1 MDINE
6 ILNRAKGAQAQALAS
21 LHEMEEKAET
31 LASSSCPKSDVPLR
45 DTASQEA
52 EQIAANAQR
61 QVEIL
66 GQVFDAQTM
75 TQMAANQEQ
84 LQQMMDQRMAEAAAM
99 SAEAAAA
106 SAEAA
111 MSQLFG
117 EDMGVLAAALETLA
131 MEGDVEGLGFDEEEE
146 TAASLYALLDE
157 TMARLEAL
165 PEPTS
170 IEFGRDPALWGRFGI
185 LLSGI
190 VSTLNDHSLD
200 GLDVEEHIP
209 VLEQQVLSVVRRS
222 WGIDGRSGLLETI
235 RYLTQGGYTERYR
248 FYCEAESPEE
258 LMTGDEDEDD
268 REGAVRAWAFAQH
281 YKEHYSPAFM
291 TGWDVGRAA
300 MLARWGSYLGWI
312 TLEEAQ
318 GILWDLAQRAAGDL
332 GGWREFAQS
341 YLFGGLM
348 WKLLCNS
355 PAAGYLGYL
364 ADAATTLLMGK
375 ADGSGGQWR
384 DFPWPARRKL
394 GFTL

>member
-6 ILNRAKGAQAQALAS
+6 IMNRAKAAQAQALAS
-21 LHEMEEKAET
+21 LHETEEKAEA
-31 LASSSCPKSDVPLR
+31 LASASSPEPAAPPEEAAAR
-45 DTASQEA
+45 EA
-52 EQIAANAQR
+52 EQMAANAQR

-66 GQVFDAQTM
+66 GQVFDGQTM
-75 TQMAANQEQ
+75 AQMAANEEQ
-84 LQQMMDQRMAEAAAM
+84 LQQMMEQRVAEAA
-99 SAEAAAA
+99 SASTEAV
-106 SAEAA
+106 
-111 MSQLFG
+111 MNQLFG

-131 MEGDVEGLGFDEEEE
+131 MNDDCGGEDLDEEEE
-146 TAASLYALLDE
+146 TDDALYTLLDE

-165 PEPTS
+165 PEP
-170 IEFGRDPALWGRFGI
+170 EPVEYDRDPALWGRFGI

-222 WGIDGRSGLLETI
+222 WGIDGRGGLLETL
-235 RYLTQGGYTERYR
+235 RYLSQGGYTERYR
-248 FYCEAESPEE
+248 FYCEAETPEE

-268 REGAVRAWAFAQH
+268 REGVVRAWAFAQH
-281 YKEHYSPAFM
+281 YKERYSPAFM
-291 TGWDVGRAA
+291 AGWDVGRAA

-312 TLEEAQ
+312 TPEEAQ
-318 GILWDLAQRAAGDL
+318 GILWDLAQRAAQDL

-364 ADAATTLLMGK
+364 ADAATTLLVRK

-384 DFPWPARRKL
+384 DSAWPARRRL

>member
-6 ILNRAKGAQAQALAS
+6 ILNRAKAAQAQVLAS
-21 LHEMEEKAET
+21 LHETEEKAEA
-31 LASSSCPKSDVPLR
+31 LASASSPEPAAPPEEAAAR
-45 DTASQEA
+45 EA
-52 EQIAANAQR
+52 EQMAANAQR

-66 GQVFDAQTM
+66 GQVFDGQTM
-75 TQMAANQEQ
+75 AQMAANEEQ
-84 LQQMMDQRMAEAAAM
+84 LQQMMEQRVAEAA
-99 SAEAAAA
+99 SASTEAV
-106 SAEAA
+106 
-111 MSQLFG
+111 MNQLFG

-131 MEGDVEGLGFDEEEE
+131 MNDDCGGEDLDEEEE
-146 TAASLYALLDE
+146 TDDALYTLLDE

-165 PEPTS
+165 PEP
-170 IEFGRDPALWGRFGI
+170 EPVEYGRDPALWGRFGI

-222 WGIDGRSGLLETI
+222 WGIDGRGDLLETL
-235 RYLTQGGYTERYR
+235 RYLSQGGYTERYR
-248 FYCEAESPEE
+248 FYCEAETPEE

-268 REGAVRAWAFAQH
+268 REGVVRAWAFAQH
-281 YKEHYSPAFM
+281 YKERYSPAFM
-291 TGWDVGRAA
+291 AGWDVGRAA

-312 TLEEAQ
+312 TPEEAQ
-318 GILWDLAQRAAGDL
+318 GILWDLAQRAAQDL

-364 ADAATTLLMGK
+364 ADAATTLLVGK

-384 DFPWPARRKL
+384 DFAWPARRRL

>member
-6 ILNRAKGAQAQALAS
+6 IMNRAKAAQAQALAS
-21 LHEMEEKAET
+21 LHEMEEKAEA
-31 LASSSCPKSDVPLR
+31 LAASSSPAPSVP
-45 DTASQEA
+45 AEEAAAQEA
-52 EQIAANAQR
+52 QQMAADTQR

-66 GQVFDAQTM
+66 GQVFDSQTM
-75 TQMAANQEQ
+75 EQMAANQEQ
-84 LQQMMDQRMAEAAAM
+84 LQRMMEQRVAEAAC
-99 SAEAAAA
+99 A
-106 SAEAA
+106 SADA
-111 MSQLFG
+111 MMDQLFG

-131 MEGDVEGLGFDEEEE
+131 MEEEGEGPGLNDEEE
-146 TAASLYALLDE
+146 TDGALYALLDE
-157 TMARLEAL
+157 TMARLDAL
-165 PEPTS
+165 PEPAPVEYGS
-170 IEFGRDPALWGRFGI
+170 DPALWGRFGI

-190 VSTLNDHSLD
+190 VSTLNDHSLE

-222 WGIDGRSGLLETI
+222 WGIDGRGGLLETL
-235 RYLTQGGYTERYR
+235 RYLGQGGYAERYR
-248 FYCEAESPEE
+248 FYCEAETPEE

-268 REGAVRAWAFAQH
+268 REGVIRAWAFARH
-281 YKEHYSPAFM
+281 YKERYSPAFM
-291 TGWDVGRAA
+291 AGWDVGRAA

-312 TLEEAQ
+312 TPEEAQ
-318 GILWDLAQRAAGDL
+318 GILWDLAQRAAQDL

-364 ADAATTLLMGK
+364 ADAATSLLVGK

-384 DFPWPARRKL
+384 GFPWPARRKL

>member
-6 ILNRAKGAQAQALAS
+6 ILNRAKAAQAQALAS
-21 LHEMEEKAET
+21 LHETEEKAEA
-31 LASSSCPKSDVPLR
+31 LASSSSPEPAAPPEEAAAR
-45 DTASQEA
+45 EA

-61 QVEIL
+61 QVDIL
-66 GQVFDAQTM
+66 GQVFDGQTM
-75 TQMAANQEQ
+75 AQMAANEEQ
-84 LQQMMDQRMAEAAAM
+84 LQQMMEQRVAEAA
-99 SAEAAAA
+99 SASTEAV
-106 SAEAA
+106 
-111 MSQLFG
+111 MNQLFG

-131 MEGDVEGLGFDEEEE
+131 MNDDCEGEDLDEEEE
-146 TAASLYALLDE
+146 TDDALYTLLDE

-165 PEPTS
+165 PEP
-170 IEFGRDPALWGRFGI
+170 EPVEYGRDPALWGRFGI

-222 WGIDGRSGLLETI
+222 WGIDGRGGLLETL
-235 RYLTQGGYTERYR
+235 RYLSQGGYTERYR
-248 FYCEAESPEE
+248 FYCEAETPEE

-268 REGAVRAWAFAQH
+268 REGVVRAWAFAQH
-281 YKEHYSPAFM
+281 YKERYSPAFM
-291 TGWDVGRAA
+291 AGWDVGRAA

-312 TLEEAQ
+312 TPEEAQ
-318 GILWDLAQRAAGDL
+318 GILWDLAQRAAQDL

-364 ADAATTLLMGK
+364 ADAATTLLVGK

-384 DFPWPARRKL
+384 DFAWPARRRL

>member
-6 ILNRAKGAQAQALAS
+6 IMNRAKAAQAQALAS
-21 LHEMEEKAET
+21 LHEMEEKAEA
-31 LASSSCPKSDVPLR
+31 LAASSSPAPAVPPQN
-45 DTASQEA
+45 AAQEA
-52 EQIAANAQR
+52 QQMSANAQR

-66 GQVFDAQTM
+66 GQVFDSQTM
-75 TQMAANQEQ
+75 AQMAANQEQ
-84 LQQMMDQRMAEAAAM
+84 LQRMMEQRVAEAAC
-99 SAEAAAA
+99 A
-106 SAEAA
+106 SADA
-111 MSQLFG
+111 MMDQLFG

-131 MEGDVEGLGFDEEEE
+131 MEEEGEGPGLDDEEE
-146 TAASLYALLDE
+146 TDGALYALLDE
-157 TMARLEAL
+157 TLARLDAL
-165 PEPTS
+165 PEPAPVEYGS
-170 IEFGRDPALWGRFGI
+170 DPALWGRFGI

-222 WGIDGRSGLLETI
+222 WGIDGRGGLLETL
-235 RYLTQGGYTERYR
+235 RYLGQGGYAERYR
-248 FYCEAESPEE
+248 FYCEAETPEE

-268 REGAVRAWAFAQH
+268 REGVIRAWAFAQH
-281 YKEHYSPAFM
+281 YKERYSPAFM
-291 TGWDVGRAA
+291 AGWDVGRAA

-312 TLEEAQ
+312 TPEEAQ
-318 GILWDLAQRAAGDL
+318 GILWDLAQRAARDL

-364 ADAATTLLMGK
+364 ADAATALLVGK

-384 DFPWPARRKL
+384 GFPWPARRKL

>member
-6 ILNRAKGAQAQALAS
+6 IMNRAKAAQAQALAS
-21 LHEMEEKAET
+21 LHEMEETAEA
-31 LASSSCPKSDVPLR
+31 LAASSSPAPAAPAEEAAAR
-45 DTASQEA
+45 EAQQMAADT
-52 EQIAANAQR
+52 QR

-66 GQVFDAQTM
+66 GQVFDSQTM
-75 TQMAANQEQ
+75 EQMAANQEQ
-84 LQQMMDQRMAEAAAM
+84 LQRMMEQRVAEAAC
-99 SAEAAAA
+99 A
-106 SAEAA
+106 SADA
-111 MSQLFG
+111 MMDQLFG

-131 MEGDVEGLGFDEEEE
+131 MEEEGEGPGLDDEEE
-146 TAASLYALLDE
+146 TDGALYALLDE
-157 TMARLEAL
+157 TLARLDAL
-165 PEPTS
+165 PEPAPVEYGS
-170 IEFGRDPALWGRFGI
+170 DPALWGRFGI

-222 WGIDGRSGLLETI
+222 WGIDGRGGLLETL
-235 RYLTQGGYTERYR
+235 RYLGQGGYAERYR
-248 FYCEAESPEE
+248 FYCEAETPEE
-258 LMTGDEDEDD
+258 LMTGDEDD
-268 REGAVRAWAFAQH
+268 REGVIRAWAFARH
-281 YKEHYSPAFM
+281 YRERYSPAFM
-291 TGWDVGRAA
+291 AGWDVGRAA

-312 TLEEAQ
+312 TPEEAQ

-355 PAAGYLGYL
+355 PAAGYLGYM
-364 ADAATTLLMGK
+364 ADAATALLVGK

-384 DFPWPARRKL
+384 GFPWPARRKL

>member
-6 ILNRAKGAQAQALAS
+6 IMNRAKAAQAQALAS
-21 LHEMEEKAET
+21 LHETEEKAEA
-31 LASSSCPKSDVPLR
+31 LASASSPEPAAPPEEAAAR
-45 DTASQEA
+45 EA
-52 EQIAANAQR
+52 EQMAANAQR

-66 GQVFDAQTM
+66 GQVFDGQTM
-75 TQMAANQEQ
+75 AQMAANQEQ
-84 LQQMMDQRMAEAAAM
+84 LQRMMEQRVAEAA
-99 SAEAAAA
+99 SASTEAV
-106 SAEAA
+106 
-111 MSQLFG
+111 MNQLFG

-131 MEGDVEGLGFDEEEE
+131 MDNNCEGEGLDEEEE
-146 TAASLYALLDE
+146 TDDALYALLDE

-165 PEPTS
+165 PEPAPA
-170 IEFGRDPALWGRFGI
+170 EYGRDPALWGRFGI

-222 WGIDGRSGLLETI
+222 WGIDGRGGLLETL
-235 RYLTQGGYTERYR
+235 RYLSQGGYTERYR
-248 FYCEAESPEE
+248 FYCEAETPEE
-258 LMTGDEDEDD
+258 LMTGDEDD
-268 REGAVRAWAFAQH
+268 REGVVRAWAFAQH
-281 YKEHYSPAFM
+281 YKERYSPAFM
-291 TGWDVGRAA
+291 AGWDVGRAA

-312 TLEEAQ
+312 TPEEAQ
-318 GILWDLAQRAAGDL
+318 GILWDLAQRAAQDL

-341 YLFGGLM
+341 YLFGGRRGT
-348 WKLLCNS
+348 LLCNR

-364 ADAATTLLMGK
+364 ADAATTLLVGK

-384 DFPWPARRKL
+384 DFAWPARRRL